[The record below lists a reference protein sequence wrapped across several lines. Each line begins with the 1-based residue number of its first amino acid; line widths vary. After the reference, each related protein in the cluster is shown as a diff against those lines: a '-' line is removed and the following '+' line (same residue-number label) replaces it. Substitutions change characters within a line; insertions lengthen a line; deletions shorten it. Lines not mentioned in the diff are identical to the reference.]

1 MFFLEKN
8 RCETDLCSKQMGG
21 ENPLDDGIKKRNA
34 ALCFEILTKRS
45 CKRSNFNRLV
55 KVLLSSSSYNYRP
68 VTQTSNRHKERRM
81 TCHAYRKKQNGSG
94 ICSWIHTPDGAVT
107 TSFAA
112 AAPTRASKVF
122 ALLWWLVPTT
132 KASEKKGAKKR
143 TKPPQIPKIGCGD
156 ESIRRRNKR
165 AAHEKK
171 TAKHAPF
178 SYRKRHLTVLP
189 RKRRKSALTQLR

>member
-1 MFFLEKN
+1 MFFLGKN

-81 TCHAYRKKQNGSG
+81 PCHAYRKKQNGNG
-94 ICSWIHTPDGAVT
+94 ICSWIHAPDGAVT
-107 TSFAA
+107 TNFAA
-112 AAPTRASKVF
+112 VAPTLASKVF
-122 ALLWWLVPTT
+122 APSWWLVPTM

-143 TKPPQIPKIGCGD
+143 TKLPQFLKMDCGD

-178 SYRKRHLTVLP
+178 SYKKGILRFHLANGANRH
-189 RKRRKSALTQLR
+189 